1 MSKLRELFQMPAIF
15 RYPVLMILQSA
26 LLSLVLTLQT
36 AAQAQTGQRWALV
49 MGIAEYQSEMI
60 PSLDNTV
67 NDARTMAA
75 ALNDMGFR
83 VYLLE
88 NATKADLAATIT
100 RIGAEN
106 TGADL
111 GFFFYAGHGLQ
122 TDGVNYAL
130 PADIDPTQAD
140 FLRTGG
146 ISIGDVIGDLREL
159 GVSKLVVVLDACRNS
174 PFGADEA
181 YGTGLALVDAP
192 DNTIIAYST
201 APGAVALDGTGSNS
215 PYTTALATALAGPQQ
230 DVRDVLRFVRARV
243 RLSTGGAQTP
253 WFVDNSREEMIIQP
267 RDPVPLPEN
276 VAQRIEG
283 DVSLLATAWRT
294 IENSADPRDFELFA
308 ELHPE
313 DELAEVALRQVT
325 LLREG
330 GMPPPPPMDLGVPD
344 PNPAVP
350 GGLGAIITE
359 CDVLATGTNDMMAI
373 TSPVPYNLVN
383 IRAALRACVA
393 AVTND
398 PVNPRLLGLLGRVL
412 RLDERFEEARFYLEQ
427 SASLGNS
434 SAYSDLSDIHR
445 LGLGVPVDEVLSAT
459 YARLGAMMGNPN
471 MRVALAMHYREG
483 WGVPQSFTE
492 ARRWFELSAITGDT
506 AAITAL
512 ADMHLRGQGVPENAG
527 LAIDYY
533 RQAAA
538 LGKTDAM
545 NNIGMAYMRGSG
557 VEVDEQQGIWWLS
570 RATEEGNPYAP
581 YHLGRA
587 FMRGWGVEKNMQQA
601 LAYLRLSAQRNF
613 LGAYIS
619 IGDLLQVGGDGVE
632 VNLTEAYAN
641 YVIAIEASKV
651 RDTIAAGKERA
662 EAEEKLAA
670 LSGSLSEAD
679 RAAGQK
685 IADEWIKQYGLLD
698 FNLVNQ

>member
-1 MSKLRELFQMPAIF
+1 MPISFSSPILTILRRILVPVALALFA
-15 RYPVLMILQSA
+15 VLG
-26 LLSLVLTLQT
+26 
-36 AAQAQTGQRWALV
+36 AAQAQTSQRWALV
-49 MGIAEYQSEMI
+49 VGIAEYQSEMI

-88 NATKADLAATIT
+88 NAKKDDLSTTIARIAT
-100 RIGAEN
+100 EN
-106 TGADL
+106 SGADL

-122 TDGVNYAL
+122 TGGVNYAL
-130 PADIDPTQAD
+130 PADIDPTQPD
-140 FLRTGG
+140 FLQSGG
-146 ISIGDVIGDLREL
+146 IAIGDVIGQLRDV
-159 GVSKLVVVLDACRNS
+159 GVNKLVVVLDACRNS
-174 PFGADEA
+174 PFGADQT

-201 APGAVALDGTGSNS
+201 APGAVALDGTGANS

-230 DVRDVLRFVRARV
+230 DLRDVLRFVRARV
-243 RLSTGGAQTP
+243 RLATGGAQTP

-267 RDPVPLPEN
+267 RDPVPLPEG
-276 VAQRIEG
+276 VATRIAG
-283 DVSLLATAWRT
+283 DLSLTAIAWRT
-294 IENSADPRDFELFA
+294 IEDSADPRDFELFA

-330 GMPPPPPMDLGVPD
+330 GLPPPPPMDLGVPD

-350 GGLGAIITE
+350 GGLGAIITA

-373 TSPVPYNLVN
+373 AAAVPYDLVN
-383 IRAALRACVA
+383 IRAALRACVT

-398 PVNPRLLGLLGRVL
+398 PENPRLLGLLGRVL
-412 RLDERFEEARFYLEQ
+412 RLDLRFEEARYYLEQ
-427 SASLGNS
+427 SAGLGNS
-434 SAYSDLSDIHR
+434 SAYGDLSEIHR
-445 LGLGVPVDEVLSAT
+445 LGLGVPEDKELSAT
-459 YARLGAMMGNPN
+459 YARRGAMMGNPN

-483 WGVPQSFTE
+483 WGVPQSFSE
-492 ARRWFELSAITGDT
+492 ARRWFELSALTGDT

-512 ADMHLRGQGVPENAG
+512 ADMHLRGQGVPKNPG
-527 LAIDYY
+527 LAVEYY

-545 NNIGMAYMRGSG
+545 NNIGMAYMRGTG
-557 VEVDEQQGIWWLS
+557 VEVDEKQGVWWLS
-570 RATEEGNPYAP
+570 RATEEGNLYAP

-587 FMRGWGVEKNMQQA
+587 FMRGQGVEKNMQQA

-613 LGAYIS
+613 LGAYIM
-619 IGDLLQVGGDGVE
+619 IGDLLQEGGDGVE

-641 YVIAIEASKV
+641 YVIAIEAAKV
-651 RDTIAAGKERA
+651 RDTIAAGKERVD
-662 EAEEKLAA
+662 AEEKLAA
-670 LSGSLSEAD
+670 LSGRLSEAD

-685 IADEWIKQYGLLD
+685 IADDWIDQYGLLD
-698 FNLVNQ
+698 FNLINQ